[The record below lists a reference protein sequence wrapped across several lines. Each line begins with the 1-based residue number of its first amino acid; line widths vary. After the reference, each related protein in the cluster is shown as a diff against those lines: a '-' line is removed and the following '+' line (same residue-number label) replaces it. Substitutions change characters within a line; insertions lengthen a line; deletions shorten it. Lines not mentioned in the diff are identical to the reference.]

1 MKEYRFR
8 INEAERFLIVL
19 SLRNEIEWL
28 KRIKEMLLGKIF
40 EKYNLENKEYK
51 EMLLESC
58 FILMKQE
65 KIFGTK
71 LKDSLGI
78 DEKHLDYLINIY
90 SRLLNR
96 FENPKRGR
104 KSQEK

>member
-28 KRIKEMLLGKIF
+28 KRNKEMLLGKIF
-40 EKYNLENKEYK
+40 ENYNLENKEYK
-51 EMLLESC
+51 EM
-58 FILMKQE
+58 LMKQE

-71 LKDSLGI
+71 LKESLGI
-78 DEKHLDYLINIY
+78 EENFLDDLINIY
-90 SRLLNR
+90 SRLLNK

-104 KSQEK
+104 KSQ

>member
-1 MKEYRFR
+1 MKESRFR

-28 KRIKEMLLGKIF
+28 KRNKEMLLGKIF
-40 EKYNLENKEYK
+40 ENYNLNDEKYK
-51 EMLLESC
+51 EM
-58 FILMKQE
+58 LMKQE

-78 DEKHLDYLINIY
+78 EERFLDDLINIY

-104 KSQEK
+104 RSQ

>member
-28 KRIKEMLLGKIF
+28 KRNKEMLLGKIF
-40 EKYNLENKEYK
+40 ENYNLENKEYK
-51 EMLLESC
+51 EM
-58 FILMKQE
+58 LMKQE

-78 DEKHLDYLINIY
+78 EENFLDDLLNIY

-104 KSQEK
+104 KSQ

>member
-28 KRIKEMLLGKIF
+28 KRNKEMLLGKMF
-40 EKYNLENKEYK
+40 ERYNLENKEYK
-51 EMLLESC
+51 EM
-58 FILMKQE
+58 LMKQE

-71 LKDSLGI
+71 LKESLGI
-78 DEKHLDYLINIY
+78 EENFLDDLINIY

-104 KSQEK
+104 KSQ

>member
-28 KRIKEMLLGKIF
+28 KRSKEMLLGKIF
-40 EKYNLENKEYK
+40 ENYNLNDEKYK
-51 EMLLESC
+51 EM
-58 FILMKQE
+58 LMKQE

-78 DEKHLDYLINIY
+78 EEKLLDDLLNIY

-104 KSQEK
+104 KSQ

>member
-28 KRIKEMLLGKIF
+28 KRNKEMLLGKMF
-40 EKYNLENKEYK
+40 ERYNLENKEYK
-51 EMLLESC
+51 EM
-58 FILMKQE
+58 LMKQE

-78 DEKHLDYLINIY
+78 EEKLLDDLLNIY

-104 KSQEK
+104 KSQ

>member
-28 KRIKEMLLGKIF
+28 KRNKEMLLGKIF

-51 EMLLESC
+51 EMLMKLEE
-58 FILMKQE
+58 QT

>member
-1 MKEYRFR
+1 
-8 INEAERFLIVL
+8 
-19 SLRNEIEWL
+19 
-28 KRIKEMLLGKIF
+28 MLLGKIF
-40 EKYNLENKEYK
+40 ENYNLNDEKYK
-51 EMLLESC
+51 EM
-58 FILMKQE
+58 LMKQE

-78 DEKHLDYLINIY
+78 EEKLLDDLLNIY

-104 KSQEK
+104 KSQ

>member
-8 INEAERFLIVL
+8 INEAERFLIGL

-28 KRIKEMLLGKIF
+28 KRNKEMLLGKTF
-40 EKYNLENKEYK
+40 EHYNLNDEKYKK
-51 EMLLESC
+51 T
-58 FILMKQE
+58 LMKLEEQT

-71 LKDSLGI
+71 LKDFLGI
-78 DEKHLDYLINIY
+78 EEKPLDALINIY
-90 SRLLNR
+90 SRLLNK

-104 KSQEK
+104 KSREK

>member
-28 KRIKEMLLGKIF
+28 KRNKEMLLGKIF
-40 EKYNLENKEYK
+40 ENYNLNDEKYK
-51 EMLLESC
+51 EM
-58 FILMKQE
+58 LMKQE

-78 DEKHLDYLINIY
+78 EEKLLDDLLNIY

-104 KSQEK
+104 KSQ

>member
-28 KRIKEMLLGKIF
+28 KRNKEMLLGKMF
-40 EKYNLENKEYK
+40 ERYNLENKEYK
-51 EMLLESC
+51 EM
-58 FILMKQE
+58 LMKQE

-78 DEKHLDYLINIY
+78 EEKLLDDLLNIY
-90 SRLLNR
+90 SRLLNK

-104 KSQEK
+104 KSQ

>member
-28 KRIKEMLLGKIF
+28 KRNKEMLLGKIF
-40 EKYNLENKEYK
+40 ENYNLENKEYK
-51 EMLLESC
+51 EM
-58 FILMKQE
+58 LMKQE

-71 LKDSLGI
+71 LKESLGI
-78 DEKHLDYLINIY
+78 EENFLDDLINIY

-104 KSQEK
+104 KSQ